1 METRAPSVRES
12 GAENKIKRVEKYT
25 TLLSRWFYW
34 IAGAGLIGMLALVV
48 ADIIGIKAFS
58 HPIPGGIEVTAF
70 LGVVVIGF
78 AIAFVQVLHGHIQV
92 DFIVMK
98 LPPRA
103 RAVIEV
109 FTTFLG
115 IAFFVVLAWFTMDY
129 GRILQASGEV
139 SMTQKIPFYP
149 FIYALAACY
158 LVTFL
163 VLLVEFSK
171 MIMKVG
177 KRWTP

>member
-1 METRAPSVRES
+1 METRASSVRQS
-12 GAENKIKRVEKYT
+12 GAESKITRVEKYT

-48 ADIIGIKAFS
+48 ADIFGIKVLS

-92 DFIVMK
+92 DFIIMK
-98 LPPRA
+98 LPPRP
-103 RAVIEV
+103 RAVIEA

-115 IAFFVVLAWFTMDY
+115 IGFFVLLAWFTLDY
-129 GRILQASGEV
+129 GWTLQLSGEV

-158 LVTFL
+158 LVIFL

-171 MIMKVG
+171 MIVKAG